1 MNRSQRWRG
10 TVLVVTTV
18 AVCSR
23 PTDVCAQE
31 RVVTLDTVAVE
42 RALREELAR
51 TRTPG
56 ASIAIVVDGRLAYA
70 KAIGVSDVETE
81 TPMTSETLVRIGSIT
96 KSFTRAHGVAARRSW
111 DGRSRSCD
119 RHVYA
124 RPV

>member
-70 KAIGVSDVETE
+70 KAIGVSDIETG
-81 TPMTSETLVRIGSIT
+81 TPTTSETLVHRVGL
-96 KSFTRAHGVAARRSW
+96 
-111 DGRSRSCD
+111 
-119 RHVYA
+119 
-124 RPV
+124 

>member
-1 MNRSQRWRG
+1 
-10 TVLVVTTV
+10 VLVVTTV
-18 AVCSR
+18 AVCGR

-119 RHVYA
+119 RHVYS